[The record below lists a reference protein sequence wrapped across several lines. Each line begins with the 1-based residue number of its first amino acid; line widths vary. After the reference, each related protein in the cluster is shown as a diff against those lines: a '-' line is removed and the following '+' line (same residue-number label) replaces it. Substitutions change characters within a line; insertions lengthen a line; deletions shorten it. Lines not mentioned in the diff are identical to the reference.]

1 MGQSS
6 LLGAERTAPKP
17 KGHDTEALGP
27 SDSSDSGSD
36 MAGLEDPEVADPT
49 LPVDVALRD
58 DSPHALLGS
67 ENLGGFASD
76 VAGTGER
83 RSAGSDAGASDA
95 HDIGVDR
102 VFVAGATGEEDPPDD
117 EDPDLAFIDEIQAQD
132 LVESADDVVEEAEE
146 GEEDEG
152 EHSAMR
158 AGALP
163 IPPQP
168 NPAPDEP
175 EAPERPDKPDD
186 DADDSGRPIPALLR
200 RQR

>member
-6 LLGAERTAPKP
+6 LLGAERAAPEP
-17 KGHDTEALGP
+17 KGRDTEALGP

-36 MAGLEDPEVADPT
+36 MAGLQDPEIADPA

-58 DSPHALLGS
+58 DRAHALLGS
-67 ENLGGFASD
+67 ENLGGRASD
-76 VAGTGER
+76 AGGTGER
-83 RSAGSDAGASDA
+83 RSAGSDAGASEA

-102 VFVAGATGEEDPPDD
+102 VFVAGAAGEEDPPDD
-117 EDPDLAFIDEIQAQD
+117 EDPDLAFIDELQALD
-132 LVESADDVVEEAEE
+132 LEPAAEDAEE

-158 AGALP
+158 AGTLP
-163 IPPQP
+163 VPPQP

-175 EAPERPDKPDD
+175 EAPERPDQPVEDPEG
-186 DADDSGRPIPALLR
+186 SGRPIPALLR

>member
-6 LLGAERTAPKP
+6 LLGAEWAAPES
-17 KGHDTEALGP
+17 KGHDTAALGP

-36 MAGLEDPEVADPT
+36 MAGLEDPEIADPT

-58 DSPHALLGS
+58 DSLRALLGS
-67 ENLGGFASD
+67 ENLGGRASD
-76 VAGTGER
+76 VGGTGER
-83 RSAGSDAGASDA
+83 RSAGSDAGASEA

-102 VFVAGATGEEDPPDD
+102 VFVAGPDGEEDSRDD
-117 EDPDLAFIDEIQAQD
+117 EDPDLAFIDELQALD
-132 LVESADDVVEEAEE
+132 LEPAAEDADE

-158 AGALP
+158 AGTLP
-163 IPPQP
+163 VPPQP
-168 NPAPDEP
+168 NPAPDQP
-175 EAPERPDKPDD
+175 EAPERPYQPVGDPEG
-186 DADDSGRPIPALLR
+186 SGRPVPALLR